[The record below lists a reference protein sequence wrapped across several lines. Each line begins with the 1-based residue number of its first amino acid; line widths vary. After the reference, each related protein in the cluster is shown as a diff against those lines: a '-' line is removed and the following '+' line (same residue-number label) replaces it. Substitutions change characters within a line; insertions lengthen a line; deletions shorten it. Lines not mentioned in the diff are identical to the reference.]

1 MPPQSKPSAEL
12 SRQKILTSF
21 FSKASAG
28 AGAGSGQVVK
38 PAPAAK
44 NKTNVATPKLQDKY
58 QNQASSS
65 PVYPKTP
72 ESRSFN
78 VHALNSSVAHPSSV
92 ISSRRASSPPTSDPI
107 DVDMLG
113 SDVGE
118 PQTAF
123 VNSVGTTKMRSLLIN
138 ESDYFAGYSE
148 PPKAKGCN

>member
-1 MPPQSKPSAEL
+1 MPPQSKTSAEPA
-12 SRQKILTSF
+12 RQKILTSF

-44 NKTNVATPKLQDKY
+44 NKDNIAMPKLQDKY

-78 VHALNSSVAHPSSV
+78 IHALNSSVAHPSSV
-92 ISSRRASSPPTSDPI
+92 MSSRRASSPPTSDPI

-113 SDVGE
+113 PDPGE
-118 PQTAF
+118 RQTAHF
-123 VNSVGTTKMRSLLIN
+123 NSVGTTKMRALLGL
-138 ESDYFAGYSE
+138 DQRT
-148 PPKAKGCN
+148 